1 MKGLKTGGRK
11 LGSRNIYPI
20 RSDIRNLLSELI
32 SEHLEDDLMKLDAS
46 KRAEL
51 MVKFLPYLL
60 PRCEADESYQ
70 STEPLVIVTQAPCP
84 KCSDAPI

>member
-1 MKGLKTGGRK
+1 MKGFKTGGRK
-11 LGSRNIYPI
+11 LGTSNLITADLRA
-20 RSDIRNLLSELI
+20 LLSKLT
-32 SEHLEDDLMKLDAS
+32 SNYLETDLEKLEPS

-51 MVKFLPYLL
+51 IVKLLPYLL